1 MADVHVR
8 PARADDA
15 AEIARIQLA
24 TWRTAYARVV
34 PARVLDG
41 VGDEFAIAQWQ
52 AAVTAPP
59 TRQHRVLVAQEQ
71 QWTVGFAAV
80 GPASEEDL
88 AGDAGPAAAETF
100 AISTLLVE
108 PRWGRRGH
116 GSRLLAAAVDL
127 ARQDGFTTGIAW
139 VLEADEA
146 SQSFYRSAGWEPDG
160 TGRAL
165 DMDGTAVH
173 EIRLHASLLPEPA
186 AASEPADAGEP
197 ADPARE
203 ATR

>member
-8 PARADDA
+8 PARPEDA
-15 AEIARIQLA
+15 AEIARIQLS

-34 PARVLDG
+34 PARVLEG
-41 VGDEFAIAQWQ
+41 VGDEFALAQWR
-52 AAVTAPP
+52 AAIATPP
-59 TRQHRVLVAQEQ
+59 TPQHRVLVAQEQ
-71 QWTVGFAAV
+71 QWTAGFAAI
-80 GPASEEDL
+80 GPADDDDL
-88 AGDAGPAAAETF
+88 VGEPAGAKATTF
-100 AISTLLVE
+100 AITTLLVE

-127 ARQDGFTTGIAW
+127 ARADGFTVGIAW

-146 SQSFYRSAGWEPDG
+146 SLSFYRSAGWEPDG

-173 EIRLHASLLPEPA
+173 EVRLHASLVDDPDAAETDVDTPA
-186 AASEPADAGEP
+186 GRGTQA
-197 ADPARE
+197 
-203 ATR
+203 

>member
-80 GPASEEDL
+80 GPADEDDL
-88 AGDAGPAAAETF
+88 AGDAD
-100 AISTLLVE
+100 V
-108 PRWGRRGH
+108 
-116 GSRLLAAAVDL
+116 
-127 ARQDGFTTGIAW
+127 
-139 VLEADEA
+139 
-146 SQSFYRSAGWEPDG
+146 
-160 TGRAL
+160 
-165 DMDGTAVH
+165 
-173 EIRLHASLLPEPA
+173 
-186 AASEPADAGEP
+186 
-197 ADPARE
+197 DPATTI
-203 ATR
+203 AIGT